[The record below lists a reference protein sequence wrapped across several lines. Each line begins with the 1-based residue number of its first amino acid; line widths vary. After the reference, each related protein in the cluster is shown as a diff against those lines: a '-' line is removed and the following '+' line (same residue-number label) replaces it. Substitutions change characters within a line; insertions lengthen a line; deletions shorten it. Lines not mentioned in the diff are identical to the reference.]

1 MIYIFDK
8 QQNIIDNISEKEL
21 LEGHLDFKIN
31 TGTIFNFTLPINKS
45 INSYGKYVSI
55 QHPLDKQKHLLFR
68 LASKTDNE
76 NNIEYSANELA
87 YQELAT
93 GNYIKDV
100 RPSVID
106 GQHLMTMA
114 LDGSG
119 WVLKNCNITSTAK
132 TNFYYISNLDAVK
145 NVVSLIG
152 GELVFYVTI
161 DTNKITG
168 RFVDY
173 VAQQGQDTSKVFAYG
188 SNLLTV
194 TKKQTTDSI
203 YTAILPR
210 GKGEQVSQG
219 TDGSPDGYG
228 RRIDISDV
236 VWMKPNQPLDKP
248 KGSII
253 LNDPVATA
261 EWGQING
268 NARLLI
274 QEYDQIDDVNILI
287 QQAYKDL
294 MKVNHPQIQYSA
306 TVADVGNLSLGD
318 TVLIM
323 HSDRDMSYK
332 TRVFEVDYDLVDE
345 TKTTISL
352 GDNLSGNSL
361 TNQVNRLSGQ
371 TQAISN
377 QTQWSISNGGHQG
390 VNYGSEQP
398 ISAKQGDVWYKL
410 LPNGNTEMYYY
421 NGSGWVLSAST
432 DQQWKENKSI
442 QQGANTIF
450 YGVDEPKT
458 AVEGDVWFK
467 TDNSEP
473 DGKAMY
479 TYTGTSW
486 VKFTGGYDASRLTR
500 GEINGKMLEITNV
513 DTTNLVGDID
523 GKLNKIK
530 NVDTSSLVGD
540 IDGNL
545 NKITN
550 VNTSALIGGLDGTKN
565 PLSNVPADQL
575 VGTMNKEVV
584 NTINLNA
591 EQITSGKLNSNIV
604 NAIELNAGQ
613 ITSGQLN
620 SNIVNAI
627 ELNARQITAGELN
640 ANIVGAI
647 ELNAKQ
653 ITSGQLDSNIVNAI
667 ELNANQITS
676 GELNSNIV
684 NAIAIDAS
692 QIQTGSLRS
701 NIVESI
707 EIDAKQIVAGQIDAS
722 KINVYNITADNI
734 IGGTI
739 DANKIHVLNISAD
752 NIVSGTISANFI
764 KGGQLDFSQIN
775 GININASN
783 ITTGNLTGVQIGIT
797 NGGKFYANQLGT
809 IYDFSDNPYY
819 YNNQP
824 SGNTDPWI
832 RINQNGVYNLGSD
845 GTRLGISGT
854 VTADDAYIGSTKQYA
869 WYTQSDAGI
878 QSGTNRLNT
887 SAELG
892 MTGLRISQEDA
903 DHPEQTGGYSFFTGH
918 GMYVGYNQNN
928 PRFSVNT
935 AGTVYADVIKLI
947 SGRSWQSINGATTD
961 LAKLQQGQDLQFYV
975 GSSNTMNLYSNKG
988 NVSLQAS
995 GRWLVEG
1002 RSNGYIYLGNVK
1014 WTSGGTSVQMAT
1026 DGALTALSSS
1036 IKYKTNIKYDKDGS
1050 AGEKLL
1056 TLDPMTWQDKS
1067 DDEEI
1072 QKYKETGIKPDHK
1085 IDLSNRR
1092 YYGMLAED
1100 FDKAGLDDFILR
1112 DEETGELHG
1121 IQYEKIGAALIPI
1134 IRNMRKMILEQQ
1146 VEIERLKEK

>member
-55 QHPLDKQKHLLFR
+55 QHPLDNQKHLLFR

-106 GQHLMTMA
+106 AQHLMTMA

-119 WVLKNCNITSTAK
+119 WMLKNCNITSTAK

-210 GKGEQVSQG
+210 GKGEQVSTG

-236 VWMKPNQPLDKP
+236 VWAKPNQPLDKP

-274 QEYDQIDDVNILI
+274 QEYDQIDDANILI

-294 MKVNHPQIQYSA
+294 MATNHPQIQYSA

-352 GDNLSGNSL
+352 GDNLSGSSL

-371 TQAISN
+371 AQAISN
-377 QTQWSISNGGHQG
+377 QTQWSISNGGHQSTS
-390 VNYGSEQP
+390 YGSEQP
-398 ISAKQGDVWYKL
+398 LSGKQGDVWYKM

-530 NVDTSSLVGD
+530 NVDTA
-540 IDGNL
+540 
-545 NKITN
+545 
-550 VNTSALIGGLDGTKN
+550 ALIGGLDGTKN
-565 PLSNVPADQL
+565 PLSNVPAEQL
-575 VGTMNKEVV
+575 TGTMNKEVV

-591 EQITSGKLNSNIV
+591 EQITSGKLNSNVV
-604 NAIELNAGQ
+604 NAIELNAG
-613 ITSGQLN
+613 
-620 SNIVNAI
+620 
-627 ELNARQITAGELN
+627 
-640 ANIVGAI
+640 
-647 ELNAKQ
+647 Q

-667 ELNANQITS
+667 ELNARQITS
-676 GELNSNIV
+676 GELNSNVV

-707 EIDAKQIVAGQIDAS
+707 EIDAKQIIAGQIDAS

-734 IGGTI
+734 VGGTI
-739 DANKIHVLNISAD
+739 DANKIRVLNISAD
-752 NIVSGTISANFI
+752 NIVSGTMSANFI

-809 IYDFSDNPYY
+809 IFDFSDNPYY
-819 YNNQP
+819 YNNQ
-824 SGNTDPWI
+824 SNGGTQPWI
-832 RINQNGVYNLGSD
+832 QINQNGVYNLGSD
-845 GTRLGISGT
+845 GTRLGIRGT
-854 VTADDAYIGSTKQYA
+854 VTAPDAYIGSTKQYA
-869 WYTQSDAGI
+869 WSTQSDAGI

-887 SAELG
+887 YAELG

-903 DHPEQTGGYSFFTGH
+903 NHPEQTGGYSFFTGH
-918 GMYVGYNQNN
+918 GIYIGYDQVN

-935 AGTVYADVIKLI
+935 AGVVYADTIKLI
-947 SGRSWQSINGATTD
+947 SGKTWQEINGATTD
-961 LAKLQQGQDLQFYV
+961 LAKLVQDSNQNFWA
-975 GSSNTMNLYSNKG
+975 GSSGQVTLYSNKSKVQLSS
-988 NVSLQAS
+988 N
-995 GRWLVEG
+995 GRTLITAN
-1002 RSNGYIYLGNVK
+1002 SNGYIYLGNVK

-1067 DDEEI
+1067 DNEEI
-1072 QKYKETGIKPDHK
+1072 KKYKETGIKPDHK

-1100 FDKAGLDDFILR
+1100 FDKAGLDDFILK
-1112 DEETGELHG
+1112 DEETGELRG

>member
-68 LASKTDNE
+68 LVSKTDNE

-119 WVLKNCNITSTAK
+119 WTLKNCNITSTAK

-173 VAQQGQDTSKVFAYG
+173 VAQQGKDTSKVFAYG

-210 GKGEQVSQG
+210 GKGELVSQG

-236 VWMKPNQPLDKP
+236 VWAKPNQPLDKP

-294 MKVNHPQIQYSA
+294 MATNHPQIQYSA

-377 QTQWSISNGGHQG
+377 QTQWSISNGGHQSTS
-390 VNYGSEQP
+390 YGSEQP
-398 ISAKQGDVWYKL
+398 LSGKQGDVWYKL

-432 DQQWKENKSI
+432 DQQWKENTAI
-442 QQGANTIF
+442 QQGSHTVF
-450 YGVDEPKT
+450 YGTDTPT
-458 AVEGDVWFK
+458 GAVQGDVWFK
-467 TDNSEP
+467 SDKNEP
-473 DGKAMY
+473 DGRAMY
-479 TYTGTSW
+479 TYSGTVW
-486 VKFTGGYDASRLTR
+486 VKFDGAADATRL
-500 GEINGKMLEITNV
+500 
-513 DTTNLVGDID
+513 
-523 GKLNKIK
+523 
-530 NVDTSSLVGD
+530 
-540 IDGNL
+540 
-545 NKITN
+545 
-550 VNTSALIGGLDGTKN
+550 
-565 PLSNVPADQL
+565 
-575 VGTMNKEVV
+575 
-584 NTINLNA
+584 
-591 EQITSGKLNSNIV
+591 QI
-604 NAIELNAGQ
+604 
-613 ITSGQLN
+613 
-620 SNIVNAI
+620 
-627 ELNARQITAGELN
+627 
-640 ANIVGAI
+640 
-647 ELNAKQ
+647 
-653 ITSGQLDSNIVNAI
+653 
-667 ELNANQITS
+667 
-676 GELNSNIV
+676 
-684 NAIAIDAS
+684 
-692 QIQTGSLRS
+692 
-701 NIVESI
+701 
-707 EIDAKQIVAGQIDAS
+707 
-722 KINVYNITADNI
+722 
-734 IGGTI
+734 GTI
-739 DANKIHVLNISAD
+739 DAAKINVLNMDAG
-752 NIVSGTISANFI
+752 NIVTGELSANFI

-809 IYDFSDNPYY
+809 IFDFSDNPYY
-819 YNNQP
+819 YNNQ
-824 SGNTDPWI
+824 SNGGTQPWI
-832 RINQNGVYNLGSD
+832 QINQNGVYNLGSD
-845 GTRLGISGT
+845 GTRLGIRGT
-854 VTADDAYIGSTKQYA
+854 VTAPDAYIGSTKQYA

-887 SAELG
+887 YAELG

-918 GMYVGYNQNN
+918 GIYIGYDQVN

-935 AGTVYADVIKLI
+935 AGVVYADTIKLI
-947 SGRSWQSINGATTD
+947 SGKTWQGINGATTD
-961 LAKLQQGQDLQFYV
+961 LAKLVQDSNQNFWA
-975 GSSNTMNLYSNKG
+975 GSSGQVTLYSNKSKVQLSS
-988 NVSLQAS
+988 N
-995 GRWLVEG
+995 GRTLITAD
-1002 RSNGYIYLGNVK
+1002 SNGYIYLGNIR

-1036 IKYKTNIKYDKDGS
+1036 IKYKTNIEYDKDGA

-1072 QKYKETGIKPDHK
+1072 KKYKETGIKPDHK

-1100 FDKAGLDDFILR
+1100 FDKAGLDDFVLK